1 MYKKTLILFISY
13 ILSCSIVLADDNK
26 DGVISKLTGSISSG
40 IENIIAG
47 DGDTEVNI
55 TAGQDYK
62 PEFSIMTVRPIALHP
77 SVDAWFVQ
85 LQLNDVKVRG
95 GSRNSINAGL
105 GYRKLSEDKTSF
117 TGGNV
122 FVDWDEKGNARAS
135 IGLEL
140 KSAAFEAMINYY
152 QSISGGK
159 TVGDFTERTLGG
171 YDATIVG
178 EVPFLPWANLVLN
191 NYEWQAEKGS
201 SDNSGTKYSLEMT
214 ITPNFIIEGGG
225 NDNSAD
231 GYNRFV
237 KAYLVFP
244 GKNRVAATTN
254 FIGESIFSSQVD
266 MSDALLSKVRRS
278 NKIIIE
284 SEGTGV
290 VMTRGD

>member
-1 MYKKTLILFISY
+1 MYNKTLILFISY

-140 KSAAFEAMINYY
+140 KSAAFEAMIN
-152 QSISGGK
+152 
-159 TVGDFTERTLGG
+159 
-171 YDATIVG
+171 
-178 EVPFLPWANLVLN
+178 
-191 NYEWQAEKGS
+191 
-201 SDNSGTKYSLEMT
+201 
-214 ITPNFIIEGGG
+214 
-225 NDNSAD
+225 
-231 GYNRFV
+231 
-237 KAYLVFP
+237 
-244 GKNRVAATTN
+244 
-254 FIGESIFSSQVD
+254 
-266 MSDALLSKVRRS
+266 
-278 NKIIIE
+278 
-284 SEGTGV
+284 
-290 VMTRGD
+290 

>member
-1 MYKKTLILFISY
+1 
-13 ILSCSIVLADDNK
+13 
-26 DGVISKLTGSISSG
+26 
-40 IENIIAG
+40 
-47 DGDTEVNI
+47 
-55 TAGQDYK
+55 
-62 PEFSIMTVRPIALHP
+62 
-77 SVDAWFVQ
+77 
-85 LQLNDVKVRG
+85 
-95 GSRNSINAGL
+95 
-105 GYRKLSEDKTSF
+105 
-117 TGGNV
+117 
-122 FVDWDEKGNARAS
+122 
-135 IGLEL
+135 
-140 KSAAFEAMINYY
+140 
-152 QSISGGK
+152 
-159 TVGDFTERTLGG
+159 
-171 YDATIVG
+171 
-178 EVPFLPWANLVLN
+178 
-191 NYEWQAEKGS
+191 
-201 SDNSGTKYSLEMT
+201 MT